1 MTGVHGIGASLRSW
15 CWRCWMERLA
25 LEYDRKPGVCV
36 CACVRVANRHVL
48 VVLQRWKRLLSWV
61 GAAWHCSMCFFV
73 ARALQRCSRGLL

>member
-36 CACVRVANRHVL
+36 CVRV
-48 VVLQRWKRLLSWV
+48 S
-61 GAAWHCSMCFFV
+61 G
-73 ARALQRCSRGLL
+73 